1 MKIRQ
6 DHRTGAVLQE
16 IGARLQRLRLQ
27 QNRTLAEVASAAGLG
42 PATLQ
47 RIEAGA
53 NVNLKSLVQVLRV
66 LNRLSDLDSI
76 IADIEVSPF
85 EVSHHSGTPRRRA
98 SPPDE

>member
-42 PATLQ
+42 P
-47 RIEAGA
+47 
-53 NVNLKSLVQVLRV
+53 
-66 LNRLSDLDSI
+66 
-76 IADIEVSPF
+76 
-85 EVSHHSGTPRRRA
+85 
-98 SPPDE
+98 